1 MTSTTGPYN
10 GTRKGP
16 RHLGRVL
23 LVTVGGGDDW
33 KVLRSHLMGSGW
45 VATPM
50 EMEDVAEKGGPG
62 IETPRLD
69 GIELAIFVVGD
80 YESDESNVLATR
92 SLLHFAGFLQGKL
105 GYRRVLVLVEDRVD
119 AFLRGTGVP
128 EVSYT
133 AGNIQDR
140 FPQIAATLR
149 DLESNPPQGRIRS
162 GFERWMDRMGLQH
175 AEVASEVWLWAGG
188 LVIGALC
195 LTVAYLIFAD
205 PLRPESN
212 AAPPTTVVDDGG
224 VVDDDTG
231 DGTGSADTGGQAGA
245 VENDGVAGSLGDD
258 DDEEPSVIPPIN
270 EGSLPGGPI
279 GRVDSLPSRCTVS
292 TTDGEVTPSLI
303 TCDDN
308 GGLVATGFLG
318 PWGQEISAVTLSPGV
333 VGEVHLESLADDA
346 SQTRVQLNPGQRV
359 ELEPYGSLSG
369 TEQLVLEFSANNE
382 TVTLHQSASRGGA
395 ELVLTFSLDM

>member
-10 GTRKGP
+10 GIRSGP

-33 KVLRSHLMGSGW
+33 KILRSHLMGSGW
-45 VATPM
+45 MATPM
-50 EMEDVAEKGGPG
+50 EMDDITEKGGPG

-92 SLLHFAGFLQGKL
+92 SLLHFAGFLQGRL

-128 EVSYT
+128 EVPYT

-149 DLESNPPQGRIRS
+149 DLETNPPQGRIRS
-162 GFERWMDRMGLQH
+162 GFERWMERMGLQH

-188 LVIGALC
+188 LVIGALV

-205 PLRPESN
+205 PLRPEST
-212 AAPPTTVVDDGG
+212 AAPQATVVESGG
-224 VVDDDTG
+224 DVGTTAGTVSG
-231 DGTGSADTGGQAGA
+231 DAGGQAGA
-245 VENDGVAGSLGDD
+245 VDNDGVAGPVDAEAS
-258 DDEEPSVIPPIN
+258 PVIPPIN
-270 EGSLPGGPI
+270 EGSLPGGAT
-279 GRVDSLPSRCTVS
+279 GRVESLPARCTVS

-318 PWGQEISAVTLSPGV
+318 PWDQEISAVTLSPGV
-333 VGEVHLESLADDA
+333 VGEVHLASLPDDTA
-346 SQTRVQLNPGQRV
+346 QTRVQLTPGQRV

-382 TVTLHQSASRGGA
+382 TVILHQSASRGGA

>member
-10 GTRKGP
+10 GTRNGP

-33 KVLRSHLMGSGW
+33 KILHSHLMGSGW
-45 VATPM
+45 MATPM
-50 EMEDVAEKGGPG
+50 EMEDITEKGGPG

-92 SLLHFAGFLQGKL
+92 SLLHFAGFLQGQL

-128 EVSYT
+128 EVPYT

-162 GFERWMDRMGLQH
+162 GFERWMERMGLQH

-212 AAPPTTVVDDGG
+212 APQATVVENGG
-224 VVDDDTG
+224 AVGTTAGGTVTG
-231 DGTGSADTGGQAGA
+231 DPGGQAGA
-245 VENDGVAGSLGDD
+245 VDNDGVAGSVD
-258 DDEEPSVIPPIN
+258 DDEDDEPPVIPPIN
-270 EGSLPGGPI
+270 EGSLPGGAT
-279 GRVDSLPSRCTVS
+279 GRVDSLPARCTVS
-292 TTDGEVTPSLI
+292 TAGGEVTPSLI
-303 TCDDN
+303 TCDES

-318 PWGQEISAVTLSPGV
+318 PWDQEISAVTLSPGV
-333 VGEVHLESLADDA
+333 VGEVHLESLPDDTA
-346 SQTRVQLNPGQRV
+346 QTRVQLNPGQRV
-359 ELEPYGSLSG
+359 ELEPYGSLAG

-382 TVTLHQSASRGGA
+382 TVVLHQSASRGGA